1 MKLLVTG
8 AAGFIGFSFCNS
20 LLQNN
25 KVKLV
30 VGIDNL
36 NSYYSKDLKI
46 KRLKVL
52 QKYKN
57 FHFKKID
64 LSDLNKINNLFKYNK
79 FDIVINFAAQAGVR
93 YSFTNPK
100 SYFDSNIIGFQ
111 NIINAAVKYKVRK
124 FIFASS
130 SSVYGENKSYPLT
143 ESSKLMPKNIYSL
156 SKQENEI
163 AANIVSKYSN
173 IKFICLR
180 LFTVYGPFGRPDMFI
195 MKYINASLNNKKF
208 ELYNYGNHYRDFTY
222 VDDVIG
228 FVKKLVFK
236 RIKEN
241 FSIFNICSSKP
252 IKLSVIISELN
263 KYVKKPK
270 ILKKPLHHADV
281 LKTHGSNKKIIAY
294 TKINKFTSIKEGI
307 NKTVR
312 WYLNNKNFLIK
323 TFK

>member
-1 MKLLVTG
+1 MRILVTG
-8 AAGFIGFSFCNS
+8 SAGFIGFSVCNN
-20 LLQNN
+20 LLRNSN
-25 KVKLV
+25 VKLI
-30 VGIDNL
+30 VGIDNI
-36 NSYYSKDLKI
+36 NSYYSKNLKI
-46 KRLKVL
+46 KRLNVL
-52 QKYKN
+52 QKCKN
-57 FHFKKID
+57 FQFRKID
-64 LSDLNKINNLFKYNK
+64 LTDLNKINNLFKYNK

-111 NIINAAVKYKVRK
+111 NIINAAVKYKVKK

-130 SSVYGENKSYPLT
+130 GSVYGENKSYPLR

-163 AANIVSKYSN
+163 VANIVSKYSN

-222 VDDVIG
+222 IDDVIG

-241 FSIFNICSSKP
+241 FLIFNICSSNP
-252 IKLSVIISELN
+252 IKLSIIITELN
-263 KYVKKPK
+263 KYIKKPK
-270 ILKKPLHHADV
+270 ILKKPLHQADV

-294 TKINKFTSIKEGI
+294 TKIKKFTSVKEGI
-307 NKTVR
+307 SKTVR
-312 WYLNNKNFLIK
+312 WYLSNKKFLIK
-323 TFK
+323 VFK

>member
-1 MKLLVTG
+1 MKILVTG
-8 AAGFIGFSFCNS
+8 SAGFIGFAVCNK
-20 LLQNN
+20 LLRNSN
-25 KVKLV
+25 IKFI

-36 NSYYSKDLKI
+36 NSYYSKNLKI
-46 KRLKVL
+46 KRLNIL
-52 QKYKN
+52 QKCKN
-57 FHFKKID
+57 FQFKKID

-79 FDIVINFAAQAGVR
+79 FDVVINFAAQAGVR

-111 NIINAAVKYKVRK
+111 NIINAAAKYKVKK

-163 AANIVSKYSN
+163 VANIVSKYSN

-222 VDDVIG
+222 VDDVVR
-228 FVKKLVFK
+228 FVKKIVYK
-236 RIKEN
+236 KIKEN
-241 FSIFNICSSKP
+241 FLIFNICSSNP

-263 KYVKKPK
+263 KYIKKPK
-270 ILKKPLHHADV
+270 IFKRALHHADV

-307 NKTVR
+307 SKTVE

-323 TFK
+323 NFK